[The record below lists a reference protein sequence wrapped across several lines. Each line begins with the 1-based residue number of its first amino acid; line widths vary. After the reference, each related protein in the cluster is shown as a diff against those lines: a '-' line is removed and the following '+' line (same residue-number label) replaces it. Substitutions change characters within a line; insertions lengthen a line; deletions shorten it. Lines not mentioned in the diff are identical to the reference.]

1 MLNITSHKETEIKPN
16 RGSHQLGRLL
26 PGKKK
31 RQRER
36 ESKCWQ
42 ESEET
47 GTPVYTVETNMASLQ
62 KQLNTELPHHLAMLL
77 LGIILKKK

>member
-1 MLNITSHKETEIKPN
+1 MT
-16 RGSHQLGRLL
+16 G
-26 PGKKK
+26 
-31 RQRER
+31 QRER

-62 KQLNTELPHHLAMLL
+62 KQLNTELPHHPAMLL